1 MSSRDGA
8 MNAPIFVGNGSKVK
22 DSLWMMSQ
30 PSATA
35 RLRLNHNEETDPS
48 LGTLTKKRVV
58 KHDLYSSTREYIIF
72 EGRVKCLRAS
82 GSLLTVILDLEVEV
96 VKHYD
101 NADAA

>member
-30 PSATA
+30 PSVTA

-48 LGTLTKKRVV
+48 LGTYFFTLFLLKLVHV
-58 KHDLYSSTREYIIF
+58 YFAYF
-72 EGRVKCLRAS
+72 EQYNPSWLPPFALVPELQRFFM
-82 GSLLTVILDLEVEV
+82 
-96 VKHYD
+96 
-101 NADAA
+101 

>member
-1 MSSRDGA
+1 MSTVADVIMQVTRDIENWIIPMSSRDGA

-48 LGTLTKKRVV
+48 LGT
-58 KHDLYSSTREYIIF
+58 
-72 EGRVKCLRAS
+72 C
-82 GSLLTVILDLEVEV
+82 
-96 VKHYD
+96 
-101 NADAA
+101 N